1 MTQTTQLLKVSNL
14 SVGYAKRK
22 VIDNLTLAPFQP
34 GTLTALVGPNAA
46 GKSTLLRGLAGLQRA
61 TGAIHLGDID
71 LLRLPLPEYSRYVG
85 YMPQSLPQRVALTVY
100 EAMLSALRTSH
111 GSSSPAD
118 ARHIAMATLERLGI
132 ADLAMRGLDELS
144 GGQRQLASLAQAI
157 ARRPSV
163 LLLDEPTSA
172 LDLAHQHRVMSA
184 VQELGRERGTIT
196 IVVLHDIALAARW
209 CERILVLSPR
219 GLAADAEP
227 KIAITPDTLASVYGV
242 QARVE
247 HCSRGFVQ
255 VMVDGIVC
263 DRGI

>member
-1 MTQTTQLLKVSNL
+1 VTQTTQLLKVSNL

-61 TGAIHLGDID
+61 TGAIHLGDLD
-71 LLRLPLPEYSRYVG
+71 LLRLQLPEYSRHVG

-111 GSSSPAD
+111 GSSSSAD
-118 ARHIAMATLERLGI
+118 ARQIALATLERLGI

-157 ARRPSV
+157 ARPPPCCSSMSRRARST
-163 LLLDEPTSA
+163 LPTSTA
-172 LDLAHQHRVMSA
+172 
-184 VQELGRERGTIT
+184 
-196 IVVLHDIALAARW
+196 
-209 CERILVLSPR
+209 
-219 GLAADAEP
+219 
-227 KIAITPDTLASVYGV
+227 
-242 QARVE
+242 
-247 HCSRGFVQ
+247 
-255 VMVDGIVC
+255 
-263 DRGI
+263 